1 MNYLTFIEQIMKY
14 NSVSAPNSFLVSGND
29 KLVCNYILS
38 DIYRKA
44 YHQKKHL
51 IIIDDSKNMD
61 SDILEKIGY
70 CIKNGLSGEYSFYPF
85 FQVEL
90 QKEMSRIRQVLDCL
104 NYDEKQKQKLIAY
117 FNLVKYMEGLSK
129 KKEKEELTID
139 VLSEYSSNLFVKKKL
154 QQMVEDHSTN
164 EEQQLY
170 LLGKYSEICDIAPD
184 FENDWNLLEPYIMG
198 NIKPFAEKNVPTA
211 FLLPFRELEND
222 IVMKQLALQ
231 MLSYCLEDAKK
242 SNIAVV
248 ILDKGSGERS
258 YLLKF
263 ISELPIEVE
272 HHLISEDIFTFDDNA
287 IQIFS
292 NQFAV
297 KIYSRHNAM
306 ASCSSIER
314 VLGEI
319 DVVKS
324 AYSVNY
330 DRRWKNNSPFDVLTR
345 NNKTETYT
353 WSPAI
358 REPKYRKEMI
368 ISLFPNNGI
377 VEFMGRSC
385 LFSLK

>member
-1 MNYLTFIEQIMKY
+1 MDYLNFVEQIMKY
-14 NSVSAPNSFLVSGND
+14 NSISAPNSFLVSGND
-29 KLVCNYILS
+29 KLVRNHILN

-44 YHQKKHL
+44 YHQKNHL
-51 IIIDDSKNMD
+51 IIIDDSNNMD
-61 SDILEKIGY
+61 NDALEKIGY
-70 CIKNGLSGEYSFYPF
+70 CIKDGLTGEYSFYPF
-85 FQVEL
+85 FEVEL
-90 QKEMSRIRQVLDCL
+90 QKEMSRIRQVLDCMK
-104 NYDEKQKQKLIAY
+104 YDEKQKQKLIAY
-117 FNLVKYMEGLSK
+117 FNLVKYIEKLSK
-129 KKEKEELTID
+129 KKEKVQLTID
-139 VLSEYSSNLFVKKKL
+139 VLSEYSSNLFVEKKL
-154 QQMVEDHSTN
+154 QQMVDKYIIT

-170 LLGKYSEICDIAPD
+170 LLGKYVEVCDISAD
-184 FENDWNLLEPYIMG
+184 FENAWNLLEPYIMG
-198 NIKPFAEKNVPTA
+198 DAKPFIENIPTA
-211 FLLPFRELEND
+211 FHFHLKELGND

-231 MLSYCLEDAKK
+231 ILSYYLEDAKRL
-242 SNIAVV
+242 NIAII

-258 YLLKF
+258 YFLKF
-263 ISELPIEVE
+263 LSELPIEIE
-272 HHLISEDIFTFDDNA
+272 HHLISEDIFTCDDKVLPL
-287 IQIFS
+287 FF

-306 ASCSSIER
+306 PSCSSVEK

-330 DRRWKNNSPFDVLTR
+330 DRRWKTNSPFDVLTS

-368 ISLFPNNGI
+368 ASLFPKSGI